1 MTETAT
7 GTCHPKEHGQRQ
19 PHHSRVG
26 STFRLTFA
34 GIPPSKSCL
43 RDVVCMVVQL
53 KDRTDDLERDD
64 LADELDSREIFG
76 VCA

>member
-1 MTETAT
+1 
-7 GTCHPKEHGQRQ
+7 
-19 PHHSRVG
+19 
-26 STFRLTFA
+26 
-34 GIPPSKSCL
+34 
-43 RDVVCMVVQL
+43 MVVQL